1 MNIYLLRDFNHYTE
15 EVRWGAYEET
25 MGGSMGVYGI
35 GQTREA
41 IIAAA
46 AIIILLWIIFLYFR
60 LRKSMQERDLREQ
73 EYSKLKESYQE
84 LEQVYAASLH
94 SLNDLTVKF
103 DELNRNRE
111 NMKKLAYTDYLTE
124 LPNRTAFTEMLD
136 NVMLTLRSEEI
147 VGIMDIDLDNFKNI
161 NDTLG
166 HSYGDELLID
176 VTYRLKQAMDE
187 NDYLAR
193 IGGDEFIV
201 LSQNLKDMASYEEKI
216 RKIRNVFSFPFI
228 LTTKEYFVTV
238 SIGVAFAPKDG
249 KTSQTLIKNVDS
261 AMYVAK
267 ANGKNTYAY
276 FDYTFNQKLTE
287 KIETQSELRKALER
301 GEFVLFYQA
310 QMDLETKK
318 VVGFE
323 ALIRW
328 DHPTRGLIGPDEF
341 IYLAEETGLIVPIGK
356 WVLQTAC
363 QQLKKWDS
371 DGYKD
376 INMAVNLSARQFK
389 DKDFVKL
396 VCDTIEETGISPS
409 RLELEITESVALD
422 DLEYTIATIKE
433 LRKIGVNFSLDDFG
447 TGYSSMNYLKR
458 LPVSNLKIDKSF
470 LDTVMEDHCDQSIIQ
485 TIITLAKN
493 LNLYVIAEGV
503 ERDDQEQFLQEA
515 SCNMAQGFLYSK
527 PVPKDM
533 AEQFLKKRMGAG
545 RESAD

>member
-1 MNIYLLRDFNHYTE
+1 
-15 EVRWGAYEET
+15 
-25 MGGSMGVYGI
+25 MGVYGFTQSV
-35 GQTREA
+35 GA
-41 IIAAA
+41 LVASA
-46 AIIILLWIIFLYFR
+46 AIVILLLFVLLFIR
-60 LRKSMQERDLREQ
+60 LRKTKQA
-73 EYSKLKESYQE
+73 QE
-84 LEQVYAASLH
+84 LSDQENLKLNDNCRELEAVYEASLN
-94 SLNDLTVKF
+94 SLNELTVKYE
-103 DELNRNRE
+103 ELYRNRD

-136 NVMLTLRSEEI
+136 NVMLTIRSEEI
-147 VGIMDIDLDNFKNI
+147 IGIMDIDLDNFKNI

-201 LSQNLKDMASYEEKI
+201 LSQNLTDTVSYEEKI
-216 RKIRNVFSFPFI
+216 RKIRNVFTYPFI

-249 KTSQTLIKNVDS
+249 KTSQILIKNVDS

-287 KIETQSELRKALER
+287 KIETQSELRKAIER
-301 GEFVLFYQA
+301 DEFILFYQA

-328 DHPTRGLIGPDEF
+328 NHPTKGLVAPDEF

-356 WVLQTAC
+356 WVLLTAC
-363 QQLKKWDS
+363 KQLKQWS
-371 DGYKD
+371 GEGYED

-396 VCDTIEETGISPS
+396 VFDAIEETGIDPKH
-409 RLELEITESVALD
+409 LELEITETIALD

-458 LPVSNLKIDKSF
+458 LPVNNLKIDKSF
-470 LDTVMEDHCDQSIIQ
+470 LDTVMEDQCDQRIIQ
-485 TIITLAKN
+485 TIITLARN
-493 LNLYVIAEGV
+493 LDLFVIAEGV
-503 ERDDQEQFLQEA
+503 ERSDQEQFLQEA
-515 SCNMAQGFLYSK
+515 NCNKAQGFLYSK

-533 AEQFLKKRMGAG
+533 AEQFLKKDRIN
-545 RESAD
+545 

>member
-1 MNIYLLRDFNHYTE
+1 
-15 EVRWGAYEET
+15 
-25 MGGSMGVYGI
+25 MGVYGFN
-35 GQTREA
+35 QTVVA
-41 IIAAA
+41 FITAAA
-46 AIIILLWIIFLYFR
+46 FGILLCIILLLIQLRRFR
-60 LRKSMQERDLREQ
+60 RRSELTDQENK
-73 EYSKLKESYQE
+73 KLKDRCRE
-84 LEQVYAASLH
+84 LETVYETAKNSLKE
-94 SLNDLTVKF
+94 LTVKYE
-103 DELNRNRE
+103 ELYKNRD

-124 LPNRTAFTEMLD
+124 LPNRAAFTEMLD
-136 NVMLTLRSEEI
+136 NVMLTIRNEEI
-147 VGIMDIDLDNFKNI
+147 VGIMDIDLDNFKHI

-193 IGGDEFIV
+193 IGGDEFVV
-201 LSQNLKDMASYEEKI
+201 LTQNLKDTVSYEEKI
-216 RKIRNVFSFPFI
+216 RKIRNVFSYPFI

-238 SIGVAFAPKDG
+238 SIGIAFAPKDG

-276 FDYTFNQKLTE
+276 FDHTFNQKLTE
-287 KIETQSELRKALER
+287 KIETQSELRKAIER
-301 GEFVLFYQA
+301 EEFILFYQA
-310 QMDLETKK
+310 QMDLETKR

-328 DHPTRGLIGPDEF
+328 NHPTRGLIGPDEF
-341 IYLAEETGLIVPIGK
+341 IYLAEESGLIVPIGK
-356 WVLQTAC
+356 WVLLTAC
-363 QQLKKWDS
+363 KQLKEWS
-371 DGYKD
+371 DHGYHD

-396 VCDTIEETGISPS
+396 VCDTIEETGIDPH
-409 RLELEITESVALD
+409 RLELEITETVALD
-422 DLEYTIATIKE
+422 DLEYTISTIKE

-458 LPVSNLKIDKSF
+458 LPVNNLKIDKSF
-470 LDTVMEDHCDQSIIQ
+470 LDTVMEDQCDQKIIQ

-493 LNLYVIAEGV
+493 LDLYVIAEGV

-515 SCNMAQGFLYSK
+515 SCNKAQGFLYSR

-533 AEQFLKKRMGAG
+533 AELFLRARMGDIRA
-545 RESAD
+545 E